1 MHGVQCMAC
10 NAWRAMHGA
19 LGPHRVVGMC
29 WARWVHIIMIFGI
42 CWVAVIKGTS
52 DINLDSLEL
61 FS

>member
-1 MHGVQCMAC
+1 MAC